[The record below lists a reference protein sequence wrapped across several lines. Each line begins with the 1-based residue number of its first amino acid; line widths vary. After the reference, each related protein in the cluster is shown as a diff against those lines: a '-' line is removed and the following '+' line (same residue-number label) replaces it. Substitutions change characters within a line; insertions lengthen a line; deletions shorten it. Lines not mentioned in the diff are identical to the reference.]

1 MKAFDRALL
10 FNEYETLQ
18 VNIDNIRRDLYHFS
32 VQKVNLV
39 KQEDASIS
47 DARSFGGRGAG
58 RSQDA
63 LPFLLWLP
71 DRNVVGLI
79 RLVALDGQQRH
90 VLRLLPLV
98 PLGGA
103 AAAETS
109 GSSSGSGSP

>member
-47 DARSFGGRGAG
+47 DAAKSEL
-58 RSQDA
+58 A
-63 LPFLLWLP
+63 LPGQPSYSLAPLP
-71 DRNVVGLI
+71 
-79 RLVALDGQQRH
+79 
-90 VLRLLPLV
+90 
-98 PLGGA
+98 
-103 AAAETS
+103 
-109 GSSSGSGSP
+109 